1 MGQTATASG
10 DDERF
15 RRIRRQVEHAIEQLA
30 ALSGSTLPPGE
41 FYEELLRKGLD
52 GIDAPAGAVWIKSPQ
67 GFLQQQCQQN
77 IGHVGLDD
85 KPDGRAAHNQL
96 LRFAF
101 EKGKPGILGPR
112 QRADGDRSAGNPT
125 DYSLAVAPILT
136 EDNQTLG
143 LVEIFQKPNMHPQ
156 DLVTYTIQVAGYAS
170 NYLRNTSN
178 RKVAGQE
185 QVWTQLETYSRQVHS
200 SLNPT
205 EVAYVVANEGRRII
219 GCDRISVGI
228 RHGKKVTIE
237 AVSGADVV
245 EKASQHIRLMRKLF
259 DAVIQWGEKLVFRGT
274 RDETLPPKV
283 LEALDNYLV
292 EQSPKLLVLIPVRDQ
307 REKPKEGSKEPLKPV
322 RSAIMMEMFDP
333 PEQTAALEQKLD
345 VIAAHSTTSLYNA
358 AEMKRVPLK
367 PLWWPLMRVQQ
378 GVGGKARFWTIFA
391 ITTLVLLTLSLTV
404 IPYPLKLDADGKLA
418 PLDRSYVFSPVE
430 AQVMEFTVNPGDEIM
445 PGTPVAILRNREWAD
460 KILQLKNE
468 VRGLD
473 VSIAALQRNIETLS
487 PDARDQRQRELIK
500 ARADRARAW
509 ANLQTYQNVYRCDAR
524 DGYEG
529 FFEVTAPVNRPSSA
543 NGRPTWKVVTQDF
556 REQLRGKTVQPRDPL
571 LRVGN
576 TTGGWEV
583 ILKIPQKHVGKMH
596 QAFAEAVQ
604 DDNDGRGK
612 YLWVDVLVT
621 SAPTPGHQGRG
632 KMYLRDVTAQAEPNK
647 DDQNQSE
654 PVVIGYVR
662 INTPDIDPADH
673 LDPTLLVTDVE
684 VRARIRGGNHS
695 MGYSLFYGVWEFL
708 YEKVIFFF

>member
-77 IGHVGLDD
+77 IGQVGLDD

-143 LVEIFQKPNMHPQ
+143 LVEIFQKPNWHPQ

-200 SLNPT
+200 TLNPT

-245 EKASQHIRLMRKLF
+245 EKASQHIRLMRRLF

-292 EQSPKLLVLIPVRDQ
+292 EQSPKMLVLIPVRDV
-307 REKPKEGSKEPLKPV
+307 REKPKEGSKEALKPV

-367 PLWWPLMRVQQ
+367 PLWWPLMRAQQ
-378 GVGGKARFWTIFA
+378 GLGGKARFWTFFT

-430 AQVMEFTVNPGDEIM
+430 AQVIDFTVKPGDEVA
-445 PGTPVAILRNREWAD
+445 PGGRVAILKSREWSE
-460 KILQLKNE
+460 KILALKNE
-468 VRGLD
+468 IRGLNS
-473 VSIAALQRNIETLS
+473 SIEALQRNVEAST
-487 PDARDQRQRELIK
+487 PDARDQKQRELIK
-500 ARADRARAW
+500 ARADRDKAVASLRI
-509 ANLQTYQNVYRCDAR
+509 YQNVYGCDVQTPER
-524 DGYEG
+524 EG
-529 FFEVTAPVNRPSSA
+529 WFQVTAPVNRPSS
-543 NGRPTWKVVTQDF
+543 GRPTWKVVSQDF
-556 REQLRGKTVQPRDPL
+556 REPLLGKTVQPRDPL
-571 LRVGN
+571 IRLGN

-596 QAFAEAVQ
+596 QAFLEAAEE
-604 DDNDGRGK
+604 DERGK
-612 YLWVDVLVT
+612 FLWVDVLVT

-662 INTPDIDPADH
+662 INTPDIDPSH
-673 LDPTLLVTDVE
+673 HIDPELLVTDVE
-684 VRARIRGGNHS
+684 VRARIRGGDHS